1 MLDPENSYKQLK
13 PYDQSSLKE
22 LRQQNHPH
30 DQDDQKNELPSAN
43 EELAEQLMNKLI
55 VLVFIGL
62 FIGLIFFGDMLTL
75 VQRGISPFHQ
85 PLLPNN
91 QYAQMIWWACS
102 AIAGASFLFFL
113 FLAFGLPLTHR
124 QVSPAPGWLGSC
136 VGMSILVFLL
146 AGFPSMLLAGVLSTP
161 EADMTR
167 SGFVQS
173 DVSVNIGASVT
184 FVNPTDGVPQ
194 LLCIGTHQ
202 RCDSDPGNYNQPS
215 QLYHGLRVL
224 PGQSV
229 SIVFGAFG
237 DYHVTSQ
244 TTANM
249 NITISAS
256 DSGRGGGG

>member
-1 MLDPENSYKQLK
+1 MLDPEKPCEQMK
-13 PYDQSSLKE
+13 PYGQSRLDE
-22 LRQQNHPH
+22 LLQQNYPH
-30 DQDDQKNELPSAN
+30 EQDDAKNELLKKPENTAAN
-43 EELAEQLMNKLI
+43 GCLAVGILFALGCI
-55 VLVFIGL
+55 FPFFGL
-62 FIGLIFFGDMLTL
+62 FLLG
-75 VQRGISPFHQ
+75 QRGIFPFHQ

-113 FLAFGLPLTHR
+113 FFALRLTHR
-124 QVSPAPGWLGSC
+124 QASPAPGWI
-136 VGMSILVFLL
+136 GMSIPVFLL
-146 AGFPSMLLAGVLSTP
+146 AGFPAMLLTVPLSTP

-173 DVSVNIGASVT
+173 DVFVDIGASVT
-184 FVNPTDGVPQ
+184 FVNPADGVPQ
-194 LLCIGTHQ
+194 LLCIGTNQ

-224 PGQSV
+224 PGQRV
-229 SIVFGAFG
+229 SIVFGAVG

-249 NITISAS
+249 NITISANAPGS
-256 DSGRGGGG
+256 RGGGG